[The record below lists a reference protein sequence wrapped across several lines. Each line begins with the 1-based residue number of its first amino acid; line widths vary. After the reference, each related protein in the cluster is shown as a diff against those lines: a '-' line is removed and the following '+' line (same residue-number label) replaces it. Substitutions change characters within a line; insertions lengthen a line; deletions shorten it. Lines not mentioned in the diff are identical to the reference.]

1 MTARYD
7 LAKIKLGKLMTDP
20 DAEGIILDVIPDLK
34 ASPTYLV
41 ARTLTASAAS
51 SSPKRRSAPRR
62 HPNCVVAS
70 RRSRREGPRGEG

>member
-1 MTARYD
+1 MAARYD

-41 ARTLTASAAS
+41 ARTLTASAAL
-51 SSPKRRSAPRR
+51 KLAEAQIGAEKAAELRRRVDALE
-62 HPNCVVAS
+62 A
-70 RRSRREGPRGEG
+70 

>member
-1 MTARYD
+1 MPARYD

-41 ARTLTASAAS
+41 ARTLTASAAL
-51 SSPKRRSAPRR
+51 KLAEAQIGAEKAAELRRRVEALE
-62 HPNCVVAS
+62 A
-70 RRSRREGPRGEG
+70 

>member
-20 DAEGIILDVIPDLK
+20 DAEGIILDVIPGLK

-41 ARTLTASAAS
+41 ARTLTASAAL
-51 SSPKRRSAPRR
+51 KLAEAQIGADKAAELRRRVEALE
-62 HPNCVVAS
+62 A
-70 RRSRREGPRGEG
+70 

>member
-41 ARTLTASAAS
+41 ARTLTASAALKLAEVQIGTEKAS
-51 SSPKRRSAPRR
+51 ELRRRVEALE
-62 HPNCVVAS
+62 AL
-70 RRSRREGPRGEG
+70 EA

>member
-41 ARTLTASAAS
+41 ARTLTASAALKLAEAQIGAEKAS
-51 SSPKRRSAPRR
+51 ELRRRVEALE
-62 HPNCVVAS
+62 A
-70 RRSRREGPRGEG
+70 

>member
-41 ARTLTASAAS
+41 ARTLTASAAL
-51 SSPKRRSAPRR
+51 KLAEAQIGADKAAELRRRVEALE
-62 HPNCVVAS
+62 A
-70 RRSRREGPRGEG
+70 

>member
-20 DAEGIILDVIPDLK
+20 DAESIILDVIPDLK

-41 ARTLTASAAS
+41 ARTLTASAALKLAEAQIGAEKAS
-51 SSPKRRSAPRR
+51 ELRRRVEALE
-62 HPNCVVAS
+62 A
-70 RRSRREGPRGEG
+70 

>member
-20 DAEGIILDVIPDLK
+20 DAESIILDVIPDLK

-41 ARTLTASAAS
+41 ARTLTASAAL
-51 SSPKRRSAPRR
+51 KLAEAQIGAEKAVELRRRIEALE
-62 HPNCVVAS
+62 A
-70 RRSRREGPRGEG
+70 

>member
-1 MTARYD
+1 MAARYD

-41 ARTLTASAAS
+41 TRTLTASAAL
-51 SSPKRRSAPRR
+51 KLAEAQIGADKAAELRRRVEALE
-62 HPNCVVAS
+62 A
-70 RRSRREGPRGEG
+70 

>member
-1 MTARYD
+1 MAARYD

-41 ARTLTASAAS
+41 ARTLTASAAL
-51 SSPKRRSAPRR
+51 KLAEAQIGADKAAELRRRVEALE
-62 HPNCVVAS
+62 A
-70 RRSRREGPRGEG
+70 

>member
-41 ARTLTASAAS
+41 ARTLTASAAL
-51 SSPKRRSAPRR
+51 KLAEAQIGAEKAAELRRRVEALE
-62 HPNCVVAS
+62 A
-70 RRSRREGPRGEG
+70 

>member
-20 DAEGIILDVIPDLK
+20 DAEGIILDVIPDLT

-41 ARTLTASAAS
+41 ARTLTASAALKLAEAQIGAEKAS
-51 SSPKRRSAPRR
+51 ELRRRVEALE
-62 HPNCVVAS
+62 A
-70 RRSRREGPRGEG
+70 

>member
-1 MTARYD
+1 MAARYD

-41 ARTLTASAAS
+41 ARTLTASAALMLADAQIGADMAAEL
-51 SSPKRRSAPRR
+51 RRRVEALE
-62 HPNCVVAS
+62 A
-70 RRSRREGPRGEG
+70 

>member
-7 LAKIKLGKLMTDP
+7 LTKIKLGKLMTDP

-41 ARTLTASAAS
+41 ARTLTASAAL
-51 SSPKRRSAPRR
+51 KLAEAQIGAEKAVELRRRIEALE
-62 HPNCVVAS
+62 A
-70 RRSRREGPRGEG
+70 

>member
-7 LAKIKLGKLMTDP
+7 LGKIKLGKLMTDP

-41 ARTLTASAAS
+41 ARTLTASAAL
-51 SSPKRRSAPRR
+51 KLAEAQIGAEKAVELRRRIEALE
-62 HPNCVVAS
+62 A
-70 RRSRREGPRGEG
+70 

>member
-1 MTARYD
+1 MAARYD

-41 ARTLTASAAS
+41 ARTLTASAAL
-51 SSPKRRSAPRR
+51 KLAEAQIGAEKAAELRRRVEALD
-62 HPNCVVAS
+62 A
-70 RRSRREGPRGEG
+70 